1 MTHRKLLFS
10 ALILALYAP
19 LSLACSKPAAPE
31 LPDPATAVTPQMVK
45 AQNDVKAY
53 MEQADTYLKCN
64 INATQHNAMV
74 KEMKSLADEFNGII
88 RAYKARMAG

>member
-10 ALILALYAP
+10 ALVFALYAP
-19 LSLACSKPAAPE
+19 LSLACDKPGTPA

-53 MEQADTYLKCN
+53 MDQANAYLKCN
-64 INATQHNAMV
+64 ITSIQHNNMV
-74 KEMKSLADEFNGII
+74 KEMESVADEFNGII
-88 RAYKARMAG
+88 RAYKSRMAG

>member
-1 MTHRKLLFS
+1 MMPRKLLFS
-10 ALILALYAP
+10 ALVFSLYAP
-19 LSLACSKPAAPE
+19 LSLACNKPDAPA

-53 MEQADTYLKCN
+53 MDQADAYLKCN
-64 INATQHNAMV
+64 INATQHNNMV